1 MIKKLPKADDSM
13 YHIDRLPE
21 NIVIRRKLNE
31 VIDTVNKLED
41 LITTVMRRKE
51 NL

>member
-1 MIKKLPKADDSM
+1 MIKKLPKVNDSM
-13 YHIDRLPE
+13 YRSDCLPE
-21 NIVIRRKLNE
+21 NIILRRKLNE